1 MLIGAW
7 DIKEAGARQH
17 RVSFENHSITNNSEW
32 IKGDLLP
39 TINKNTIGFQSIKTV
54 LIIKGNSRKEI
65 LEKISQILAHCLES
79 SELSLDGYANHYI
92 VILKKYATEEASVNR
107 WHLLTLEWEGY
118 EVGDLITKEFGN
130 QTSIVI
136 ENPGNI
142 VAPMKISIHPTVGV
156 SALIIKGIS
165 RNIITDEEYDVVIR
179 NTGTDE
185 ILLDGETGLITQ
197 NGALKS
203 EDIDI
208 WELPS
213 LKSGKNTI
221 ELSHAGMKVTVLF
234 RPRYM

>member
-1 MLIGAW
+1 MLIGTW

-32 IKGDLLP
+32 TKGNLLP
-39 TINKNTIGFQSIKTV
+39 TINKNTIGFQSVKTV
-54 LIIKGNSRKEI
+54 LMIKGNNRKEI
-65 LEKISQILAHCLES
+65 LEKTSQILAHCLES

-92 VILKKYATEEASVNR
+92 VILKKYTAEETSVNR

-118 EVGDLITKEFGN
+118 EVGDLITKGFSN

-142 VAPMKISIHPTVGV
+142 VTPIKISIHPTVGV
-156 SALIIKGIS
+156 STLTVKGIS
-165 RNIITDEEYDVVIR
+165 RSIITDEEYDVVIR
-179 NTGTDE
+179 DTGTDE
-185 ILLDGETGLITQ
+185 ILLDGETGLIMQ

-203 EDIDI
+203 EDVDI

-221 ELSHAGMKVTVLF
+221 ELSHAGMNVTVSF